1 MELVSAQEA
10 HSLLREA
17 LRESDRY
24 GTVIA
29 LSRLLAKLQPEL
41 YQDLD

>member
-1 MELVSAQEA
+1 MELVSAYEA
-10 HSLLREA
+10 HQMLRDA
-17 LRESDRY
+17 SRTDQY

-41 YQDLD
+41 YRDAE